1 MLSPYSLTFA
11 DTDYTAKEVTGMK
24 QSKRML
30 PIALSIGVGAMTY
43 LSMTN
48 NQSKDMMKPMMNMVK
63 KTTF

>member
-1 MLSPYSLTFA
+1 
-11 DTDYTAKEVTGMK
+11 MK